1 MLRIGELS
9 VTAVHD
15 GTFALDGV
23 AMFGLVPRPL
33 WERELAPD
41 ARNRVR
47 LALRCLL
54 VRAPGRVALI
64 DTGIGEDWPER
75 LRDLYALDRSTTVL
89 RELAARGVAP
99 GDVTDV
105 VLTHPH
111 APSERDRGSFR
122 PETFAPLGRSDRLV
136 LHDGPAEIFPGLRVA
151 PTEGHTPALQVV
163 VAGDGQLVYP
173 ADLLPTSAHLK
184 LAWGREL
191 RPEAAPGAGR
201 EERAARA
208 GRPGRRGG
216 RVRARPANR
225 RLHRARGR
233 PRLRGRPCGRAVTD
247 REVAL

>member
-15 GTFALDGV
+15 GTFALDGG

-105 VLTHPH
+105 VLTHLHFDH
-111 APSERDRGSFR
+111 AGGVATAGEL
-122 PETFAPLGRSDRLV
+122 TFPRARHHV
-136 LHDGPAEIFPGLRVA
+136 Q

-233 PRLRGRPCGRAVTD
+233 PRLRGRPGGRAVIG
-247 REVAL
+247 REPAP